1 MIGITFDDEKH
12 TYTDF
17 GMKMTSLSI
26 GLPEVKKKVIDLKGA
41 DGVLDLTEVFGR
53 PLYGNRELIA
63 TFDLEE
69 KNYSDWAINISK
81 IGNYLHGQKRKIVL
95 DNDKN
100 FYYEG
105 RVTEEHTKDNRP
117 YSLVTLRMD
126 CYPFKKEIQD
136 SAKYCWSWDKFSF
149 VDGIIREYGNIHVNE
164 KYTLIIIGREQV
176 VVPVIYSDA
185 SMKIDFMGKSYDI
198 KPGRNYIYSIAIQEG
213 RNKLVFHGTGTV
225 SVEYR
230 GGKL

>member
-1 MIGITFDDEKH
+1 MIGITFDDEIH

-26 GLPEVKKKVIDLKGA
+26 GLPDVKKKVIDLKGA
-41 DGVLDLTEVFGR
+41 DGIMDLTEIFGR
-53 PLYGNRELIA
+53 PLYGNRQIVA

-69 KNYSDWAINISK
+69 KDYTNWASNISR

-105 RVTEEHTKDNRP
+105 RITEEHTKENKP
-117 YSLVTLRMD
+117 YSLVTLTMD
-126 CYPFKKEIQD
+126 CYPFKREVQD
-136 SAKYCWSWDKFSF
+136 STKYCWNWDRFSF
-149 VDGIIREYGNIHVNE
+149 VDGIIREYGNIRIE
-164 KYTLIIIGREQV
+164 GDYTLVIVGREQV
-176 VVPVIYSDA
+176 VIPTIYSDA
-185 SMKIDFMGKSYDI
+185 DMTVTFLGKVYSL
-198 KPGRNYIYSIAIQEG
+198 KPGRNYIYNIVIREG
-213 RNKLVFHGTGTV
+213 RNELLFHGSGTV